1 MKGNTLAGIARPSAG
16 ALVLVATLLIGAPV
30 VHAQDFDAGRFTV
43 RGFGTL
49 GATTHG
55 TDGIEFRRHVGQ
67 AHGVAADDVDFG
79 VDSIAGLQFDA
90 KLNSRFDL
98 VVQGVSRMRAD
109 GDWSPRISQGFL
121 RYSPDDSLVLR
132 AGRIGYDIYLLAE
145 SRQVG
150 YSYLPVRPSPEFY
163 GQITNDD
170 IDGLDVSYTRRMG
183 RGLVRARLF
192 GGGGSGE
199 LAFAN
204 DTHSDTTGDVYGAT
218 FDYIFRGWTA
228 RVAFVQ
234 FNYDAG
240 DEIPLLTGALRATG
254 FPSAISVADDLDK
267 DVYRSQGVQIG
278 MAYDDGPMLAQLMYG
293 AVTSDS
299 LSGPEFDKTYAL
311 FGYRLKQWTPFVSF
325 ASSSDR
331 HPIRDAGLPYIPM
344 LAPLNAAV
352 VQIQQATRSTQHTTS
367 LGVRYDLSS
376 HVDFKLQVDR
386 INVRDSSLM
395 FDHRPAPG
403 TPYDLTV
410 VAATVD
416 FVF

>member
-1 MKGNTLAGIARPSAG
+1 MILAGASLLAASA
-16 ALVLVATLLIGAPV
+16 AP
-30 VHAQDFDAGRFTV
+30 AQDFDGERFTI

-49 GATTHG
+49 GVTTHG

-67 AHGVAADDVDFG
+67 AHGVAADDIDFG
-79 VDSIAGLQFDA
+79 VDSIAGLQIDA
-90 KLNSRFDL
+90 RLNSNVD
-98 VVQGVSRMRAD
+98 VVLQGVSRMRAD

-170 IDGLDVSYTRRMG
+170 IDGLDVSYTRRAG
-183 RGLVRARLF
+183 RGLFRARLF

-199 LAFAN
+199 LAFA
-204 DTHSDTTGDVYGAT
+204 DQTHTDTTGDVYGAT
-218 FDYIFRGWTA
+218 FDYIFRGWTG

-240 DEIPLLTGALRATG
+240 DAIPTLVGGLRATG
-254 FPSAISVADDLDK
+254 FPSAVAVADDIDK
-267 DVYRSQGVQIG
+267 NVYRSEGVQIG
-278 MAYDDGPMLAQLMYG
+278 MAYDDGPLLAQLMYG
-293 AVTSDS
+293 AVRSDS
-299 LSGPEFDKTYAL
+299 ISGPEFHKSYAL
-311 FGYRLKQWTPFVSF
+311 FGYRLQKWTPFVSY
-325 ASSSDR
+325 AGSSDR
-331 HPIRDAGLPYIPM
+331 TPIRDAGLPNIPM

-352 VQIQQATRSTQHTTS
+352 IKIQQATRSTQRTTS

-376 HVDFKLQVDR
+376 RVDFKLQFDR
-386 INVRDSSLM
+386 ITVRDSSLI
-395 FDHRPAPG
+395 FDYRAVPG